1 MDSNEQRALDLYKRA
16 VDSFEFAA
24 VAVAEGNSLMALGL
38 AEAGLSFINEA
49 LPLVQSPKGRGILT
63 ESQAFWTLEILRL
76 EEALDLKP

>member
-38 AEAGLSFINEA
+38 AEAGLSFVNEA